1 MEDTYRSV
9 CPHGRLRDSVM
20 CVKCTLEQAFDLT
33 DKSPVLQQNNE
44 VHGTNSAVS
53 SENDGAHNEN
63 NSTVL
68 CTGEIP
74 ATMQQAHNK
83 RLHTPVNPAVLPV
96 TPSSGTRQSLLLR
109 LFESKVFDMRIA
121 IQYLFSS
128 KEAGVLTYL
137 GNRMFSFAEEDVDF
151 YLPQLVS
158 LYINEREIA
167 EVLHPY
173 FLHRCR
179 KSVEFSLKTA
189 WLLDAFGVESLRGC
203 KRRTHGLKLKN
214 LILSEQ
220 IRPKCQASEKVWR
233 SNLTVISA
241 VTVSDKKGH
250 YRSRS
255 DATADHSRVL
265 KRENSVSSLRSLYS
279 HSGDLSTG
287 RAFDNGCCCHK
298 ASEEAVAVL
307 SESVRDCICNAPR
320 LMPEAEFVKCLTAI
334 GYRLRTICN
343 REDRTSRLAAEL
355 AMLNLNLPARVW
367 LPIYSEF
374 PHHIVR
380 IPPNAGVVLN
390 SKDKVYRRIGNSVEV
405 SEKSSPFPLAQKS
418 LEDRSGHSRSA
429 DSLNRSSSC
438 SFAESPSYLTFW
450 TQSGVEDPE
459 LENIRRQFPFDKI
472 VTSDSLSQVSVES
485 TTSADSKDLGVVIT
499 ANEVRRRL
507 TESLC
512 APNKQLKHSNEDP
525 SASVLSEPWIEKAK
539 RIRENSPYGNLPG
552 WRLLPVMV
560 KTGDDLR
567 QELLA
572 YQIMCQLQEIW
583 NLERVPLRLRL
594 YKTLVIS
601 RDAGMIEPVVN
612 AVSLHQIKRSLTAD
626 GKKNCTVLDHFLSEF
641 GEFNSEE
648 FLTAQNN
655 FIRSCAAYSLMCY
668 LLQVKD
674 SISGAVTSDKSSFPS
689 SSSMLFVK
697 SSMWTT
703 TFVPSNPSPQ
713 TLFDKSM
720 ISFMTSLIGSAPSAT
735 TSWHTTRTDFF
746 QEEMIVSGSAL
757 SMAVASVIE
766 QSFHR
771 AISCQFVK
779 KFRAGE
785 RRSAPGENLFEW
797 PPYGTLAIARTDLL
811 RENVLSSNCLCIRT
825 CFDGEDDE
833 KRSLNIAMRISWG
846 ADLKAKIRDEV
857 LQALTA
863 EKEMVTFLWLSA
875 KFNIHVNAAK
885 RSFRILDELY
895 KEYKDEKNLHAVFY
909 LSGYQKVGENQEHM
923 EMLDVVLSCHT
934 YCVHTA
940 EIKDLIASYIT
951 DQSVSLPPS
960 HRAILP
966 LASEP
971 DKEINSSASPRSK
984 KLLGKQPSS
993 DQLITTPLKNV
1004 NSAKSRDQRNLVP
1017 LGLEHYSVPN
1027 DGTDASVSKANS
1039 EYPLSNDLFTDESS
1053 TESRPQKRSDDRE
1066 KKSSNKKKSRAER
1079 KGKEVNTS
1087 KVKSD
1092 HQSSPE
1098 RTTCGSSPNVNVVR
1112 LDKQATLNETHEIRR
1127 RKTSFKTFVDDD
1139 DYLVTKRINE
1149 TETVPGN
1156 YSTAADLQHGTSMEE
1171 DNDTSEPAS
1180 SKGKSSAPSKKKQNP
1195 LTNFFKKA

>member
-1 MEDTYRSV
+1 MGAVMEDTYRSV

-390 SKDKVYRRIGNSVEV
+390 SKDKAPYLLYVEAVEV

-459 LENIRRQFPFDKI
+459 LENIRRQ
-472 VTSDSLSQVSVES
+472 
-485 TTSADSKDLGVVIT
+485 
-499 ANEVRRRL
+499 
-507 TESLC
+507 
-512 APNKQLKHSNEDP
+512 
-525 SASVLSEPWIEKAK
+525 
-539 RIRENSPYGNLPG
+539 
-552 WRLLPVMV
+552 
-560 KTGDDLR
+560 
-567 QELLA
+567 
-572 YQIMCQLQEIW
+572 
-583 NLERVPLRLRL
+583 
-594 YKTLVIS
+594 
-601 RDAGMIEPVVN
+601 VN
-612 AVSLHQIKRSLTAD
+612 H
-626 GKKNCTVLDHFLSEF
+626 
-641 GEFNSEE
+641 
-648 FLTAQNN
+648 
-655 FIRSCAAYSLMCY
+655 
-668 LLQVKD
+668 
-674 SISGAVTSDKSSFPS
+674 
-689 SSSMLFVK
+689 
-697 SSMWTT
+697 
-703 TFVPSNPSPQ
+703 
-713 TLFDKSM
+713 
-720 ISFMTSLIGSAPSAT
+720 
-735 TSWHTTRTDFF
+735 
-746 QEEMIVSGSAL
+746 
-757 SMAVASVIE
+757 
-766 QSFHR
+766 
-771 AISCQFVK
+771 
-779 KFRAGE
+779 
-785 RRSAPGENLFEW
+785 
-797 PPYGTLAIARTDLL
+797 
-811 RENVLSSNCLCIRT
+811 
-825 CFDGEDDE
+825 
-833 KRSLNIAMRISWG
+833 
-846 ADLKAKIRDEV
+846 
-857 LQALTA
+857 
-863 EKEMVTFLWLSA
+863 
-875 KFNIHVNAAK
+875 
-885 RSFRILDELY
+885 
-895 KEYKDEKNLHAVFY
+895 
-909 LSGYQKVGENQEHM
+909 
-923 EMLDVVLSCHT
+923 
-934 YCVHTA
+934 
-940 EIKDLIASYIT
+940 
-951 DQSVSLPPS
+951 
-960 HRAILP
+960 
-966 LASEP
+966 
-971 DKEINSSASPRSK
+971 
-984 KLLGKQPSS
+984 
-993 DQLITTPLKNV
+993 
-1004 NSAKSRDQRNLVP
+1004 
-1017 LGLEHYSVPN
+1017 
-1027 DGTDASVSKANS
+1027 
-1039 EYPLSNDLFTDESS
+1039 
-1053 TESRPQKRSDDRE
+1053 
-1066 KKSSNKKKSRAER
+1066 
-1079 KGKEVNTS
+1079 
-1087 KVKSD
+1087 
-1092 HQSSPE
+1092 
-1098 RTTCGSSPNVNVVR
+1098 
-1112 LDKQATLNETHEIRR
+1112 
-1127 RKTSFKTFVDDD
+1127 
-1139 DYLVTKRINE
+1139 
-1149 TETVPGN
+1149 
-1156 YSTAADLQHGTSMEE
+1156 
-1171 DNDTSEPAS
+1171 
-1180 SKGKSSAPSKKKQNP
+1180 
-1195 LTNFFKKA
+1195 